1 MKKYLIFF
9 IILMSVVHIASATEP
24 PFYLPAGQEVTI
36 TLTAYDGSTV
46 TQHVHPTV
54 LKFTTKI
61 NGYYYIIGITPY
73 PNGNDK
79 YENPSVVFS
88 NDLIN
93 YTEDNVSNPLVP
105 PPPSGHY
112 ADPDMVYDPKNNRII
127 YYATFG
133 DTPEGFGVIIL
144 TSIDGV
150 NWTVVNK
157 AYYEVVDSWIY
168 VSPTVVYDP
177 SEGVFKIWI
186 VKYNRG
192 NYTKQLVYT
201 TSLDGTNFSFSN
213 LKALNYNKP
222 YHGGSYY
229 NPWHIAVHKVGNEYW
244 MISACNPVGTRN
256 GGAPIHLFFA
266 NSTDGINW
274 TFYDEP
280 ILNTSASLATDSLYR
295 ADFLV
300 ENGTLYVLYSYLNA
314 DGTWHVALTSTDV
327 SHLVGNIS
335 SDNVVTPIVKEFLP
349 KATYHKLKIFS
360 SLNFTVTLNYPK
372 NCTWRVNGEPV
383 HSDVNTY
390 QSWLNLTFNKTGI
403 YNISLEVNGIIFK
416 WVVEV
421 YKPYPVLKLF
431 APSLIR
437 VGQVI
442 NISVL
447 IENLNELYDYQIEV
461 DFDNDG
467 VPEIVTKDFNVT
479 LPAFQR
485 PAKYKITVSVVDP
498 VTNAVNKSEFYLQ
511 VYAFRLFKGYNI
523 MNTTGAVIYAES
535 TEPVHAEIKPI
546 KVTKDFTVIVS
557 EENIYANNTSDI
569 ILNVTFVGLAG
580 GDKVWLNETV
590 ANAISVDLLHNG
602 EPILTAIP
610 VKNYSVNIT
619 LTTFSTYTLVVNNTV
634 TPPKIAPPPEEMTI
648 EEILIFV
655 GIAVGLVAVVAGAI
669 YLAKRTKAKTL
680 ARMES
685 EFRFFRR
692 LK

>member
-1 MKKYLIFF
+1 MKKILVFF
-9 IILMSVVHIASATEP
+9 IILISVVHIASATEP

-105 PPPSGHY
+105 PPSSGHY
-112 ADPDMVYDPKNNRII
+112 ADPDIVYDPKNNRII

-186 VKYNRG
+186 VKYNRD
-192 NYTKQLVYT
+192 NYTRQLVYT

-222 YHGGSYY
+222 YYGGSYY

-244 MISACNPVGTRN
+244 MISACNPVGTRD

-280 ILNTSASLATDSLYR
+280 ILNTSASLATDRLYR

-327 SHLVGNIS
+327 SHLVGNTS
-335 SDNVVTPIVKEFLP
+335 SDNVVTPVVKEFLP
-349 KATYHKLKIFS
+349 KATYHKVKIFS
-360 SLNFTVTLNYPK
+360 SLNFSVTLNYPK
-372 NCTWRVNGEPV
+372 NCTWKVNDKVV
-383 HSDVNTY
+383 HFDANTLS
-390 QSWLNLTFNKTGI
+390 SWLNLTFNETGI
-403 YNISLEVNGIIFK
+403 FNITLEVNSIVLK

-421 YKPYPVLKLF
+421 YKPCPVLKLF
-431 APSLIR
+431 TPSLIK
-437 VGQVI
+437 VGQVF

-447 IENLNELYDYQIEV
+447 IENLNELYDYQIEI

-485 PAKYKITVSVVDP
+485 PAKYRIVVSALDPITG
-498 VTNAVNKSEFYLQ
+498 AVNVTEFYLQ
-511 VYAFRLFKGYNI
+511 VYSLRLYRGQNLINETGYVLWSDSSEI
-523 MNTTGAVIYAES
+523 A
-535 TEPVHAEIKPI
+535 HAIVKPI
-546 KVTKDFTVIVS
+546 KVTKNFTVIVS
-557 EENIYANNTSDI
+557 EEDIYTNETGDV

-590 ANAISVDLLHNG
+590 MRARTVDILHNG
-602 EPILTAIP
+602 EPLLLAIP
-610 VKNYSVNIT
+610 VDNRSVNLT
-619 LTTFSTYTLVVNNTV
+619 LTSFSTYTLVVNNTV
-634 TPPKIAPPPEEMTI
+634 APMREQPPPEK
-648 EEILIFV
+648 EEALEVLALIGVIILLIAIIA
-655 GIAVGLVAVVAGAI
+655 GIHHI
-669 YLAKRTKAKTL
+669 SKKAKVETL

-685 EFRFFRR
+685 EFKFFRR